1 MKELSLTH
9 KIVFA
14 LLCVAAFT
22 NTFTLAAHVTL
33 IRVVLPV
40 VLCILLFTERVRLDS
55 SFYVVCSFF
64 FTYITY
70 TLLVTLCYGRPVVLP
85 DIANFLFILLMV
97 TATMWFFCAA
107 PRDSLK
113 ILYWVCCA
121 NLVVSLVLAT
131 LEMSFGWH
139 LPMSNINL
147 PDKVMIVAE
156 HNKNFPTGF
165 FHNKNDF
172 AIVVALTFCYLL
184 AYRVHFIQNRKKWV
198 DWVFLALCLAVLY
211 MVKCR
216 TAMVAVVIFL
226 LFTQRQ
232 KLLKHKVF
240 FGITGTVFLIGV
252 VVTFFFVRATST
264 SIRSN
269 LYLYSFAS
277 LFDSYGLGFG
287 LGGDRYYFAGLDN
300 FDLFESITNTHSYLM
315 EFLLTSGI
323 FFFVGYLLMLF
334 YLMRRMA
341 RTKGRNEFWFMIPLY
356 VFLLFSP
363 STASCLWIHYVFLG
377 AIVGSMLMP
386 DSCKTIEENGL
397 YAVDR

>member
-1 MKELSLTH
+1 MKELSLIH
-9 KIVFA
+9 KIAFA
-14 LLCVAAFT
+14 LLCAAAFT
-22 NTFTLAAHVTL
+22 NTFTLVVHITL
-33 IRVVLPV
+33 VRVALPIA
-40 VLCILLFTERVRLDS
+40 LCLLLFTERVRLDS

-64 FTYITY
+64 FAYITY
-70 TLLVTLCYGRPVVLP
+70 TLLVTLAYGRPVALP

-97 TATMWFFCAA
+97 IATMWFFCAA
-107 PRDSLK
+107 PQNSLK
-113 ILYWVCCA
+113 ILYWVCCV

-131 LEMSFGWH
+131 LEMTYGWH

-172 AIVVALTFCYLL
+172 GIVVALTFCYMV
-184 AYRVHFIQNRKKWV
+184 AYRIHFMQNRKRWV
-198 DWVFLALCLAVLY
+198 GWLFLTSCFVILC

-216 TAMVAVVIFL
+216 TAMVAVVFFL

-240 FGITGTVFLIGV
+240 FGVTGAVLLIGV
-252 VVTFFFVRATST
+252 AVTFFFVRATST

-269 LYLYSFAS
+269 LYLYSFLS
-277 LFDSYGLGFG
+277 LYDSYGLGFG
-287 LGGDRYYFAGLDN
+287 LGGDRYYFASLDN
-300 FDLFESITNTHSYLM
+300 FDQFEYITNAHSYLM

-323 FFFVGYLLMLF
+323 FFFVGYLLVLF

-363 STASCLWIHYVFLG
+363 STASCLWIHYIFLG
-377 AIVGSMLMP
+377 AIVGYMLTP
-386 DSCKTIEENGL
+386 ALCETNEEQKI
-397 YAVDR
+397 VCS